1 MHFSRRASQMRFRGI
16 LVVHIIVLTLVCVS
30 CGCLYLSLPIYYMF
44 LYHIQD
50 RYAVYVWYYSSC
62 FLHIYIYTHVY
73 TRIVYVC
80 CMLFQGTYIYIY
92 RCTCIYINEY
102 IYIYV
107 SNLFLYSAQHKCIFM
122 HLRIRTLRFSAS
134 ELVFRDANE
143 VYHEKLT
150 EVTDVGRWT
159 LGGFPVGLTKDVCSK
174 DSLGFFQEFSTPF

>member
-62 FLHIYIYTHVY
+62 FLHIYIYTHMYIPVLY
-73 TRIVYVC
+73 MC
-80 CMLFQGTYIYIY
+80 AACFFKAHIYIY
-92 RCTCIYINEY
+92 RCTCIYIYKWIY
-102 IYIYV
+102 IYIHV

-143 VYHEKLT
+143 VSKCWRGLPWKVDGGHRRRTL
-150 EVTDVGRWT
+150 DVGWITGWFDQRC
-159 LGGFPVGLTKDVCSK
+159 LF
-174 DSLGFFQEFSTPF
+174 